1 MTQAILSITSLI
13 IGILIGVSVSH
24 SKEPGENLPP
34 QQHSPTNEPSTQHVY
49 DEVIDTDYVEL
60 THSNTT
66 HLPEPPPQ
74 KPLASRSSNRLLL
87 EKLAQQSDQI
97 TELTSY
103 YQSLES
109 QLTETTRELNA
120 LTFRVETH
128 SESFRPMRQ
137 RQDNSVFPSGIT
149 PLLPPKQ

>member
-24 SKEPGENLPP
+24 SKSSDQTLAP
-34 QQHSPTNEPSTQHVY
+34 QQYSPAHEPATQLVSHEVTDNDQGSLDQTSPTR
-49 DEVIDTDYVEL
+49 
-60 THSNTT
+60 
-66 HLPEPPPQ
+66 LPEST
-74 KPLASRSSNRLLL
+74 PLEPIVNSHSNRLLVKKL
-87 EKLAQQSDQI
+87 EQQTAQI
-97 TELTSY
+97 AELTSY
-103 YQSLES
+103 YQTLES